1 MSIYIILAADSQG
14 LRNDANILRNI
25 LDGYDIIVKVFDS
38 GSISTIDETSINF
51 YNFVNSIN
59 DDDILIFIEN
69 VPFIKNKL
77 DKNIIKEHKTIFI
90 PNFETIF
97 IPNFERLN
105 NKESTMLKNYNI
117 NNSIYELLESFNY
130 VFCKNYFIYYS
141 LKHIYNVNKLKFNL
155 EYTGFT
161 SIILDINKNVC
172 EKNTIVHNRGT
183 SPYKNTVDI
192 LKTWKLYSELP
203 KLTFKYTDP
212 ISPVQ
217 KNVLEECIKENV
229 KINVI
234 SEKLIYNEY
243 KNFLEKYEI
252 FLCPSFNEGFGH
264 YINEAR
270 GMGKLIISIDGPPMN
285 ELIIDNYNG
294 FLVKPNI
301 RGIHNISQG
310 FIETN
315 NSFHFDPKD
324 LYEKIKYVMNIS
336 DKKRARI
343 KKNAIQSFKELD
355 ILSKRRIKDLVKD
368 L

>member
-1 MSIYIILAADSQG
+1 MSIYIILPTNTQG
-14 LRNDANILRNI
+14 LHNDANILKNI
-25 LDGYDIIVKVFDS
+25 LDGYDIIIKIFILPSNLNESSKD
-38 GSISTIDETSINF
+38 F

-90 PNFETIF
+90 PNFE
-97 IPNFERLN
+97 RLT
-105 NKESTMLKNYNI
+105 NKESFMLKNYYNI
-117 NNSIYELLESFNY
+117 NNIYELLESFNY
-130 VFCKNYFIYYS
+130 VFCKNYFTYYS
-141 LKHIYNVNKLKFNL
+141 LKHIYNVNKLKINL

-161 SIILDINKNVC
+161 SIIMDINKNVC
-172 EKNTIVHNRGT
+172 EKNTIVHNRGQ
-183 SPYKNTVDI
+183 SPYKNTIDI
-192 LKTWKLYSELP
+192 LTTWRLYTSLP
-203 KLTFKYTDP
+203 ELTFKYSDTFH
-212 ISPVQ
+212 ISQ
-217 KNVLEECIKENV
+217 KNVFEECIKENA

-234 SEKLIYNEY
+234 SEKLMDSEY

-270 GMGKLIISIDGPPMN
+270 GMGKLIISIDAPPMN

-294 FLVKPNI
+294 FLVKSNTS
-301 RGIHNISQG
+301 GIQNISEG
-310 FIETN
+310 FIETH
-315 NSFHFDPKD
+315 NSFHFSPHD
-324 LYEKIKYVMNIS
+324 LYEKIHYVMNIS

-355 ILSKRRIKDLVKD
+355 ILTTRRIKDLVKII
-368 L
+368 